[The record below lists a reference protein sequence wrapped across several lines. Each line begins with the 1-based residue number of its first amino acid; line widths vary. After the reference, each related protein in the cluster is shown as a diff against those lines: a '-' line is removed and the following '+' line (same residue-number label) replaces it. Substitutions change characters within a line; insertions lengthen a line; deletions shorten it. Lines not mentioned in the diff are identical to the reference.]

1 MNRLHLGK
9 EKVRNYINVNQTGP
23 KKYFPVQVDLAGANG
38 MCKGSGF
45 VEWKQTSADREP
57 TGAWK
62 DT

>member
-1 MNRLHLGK
+1 MGK
-9 EKVRNYINVNQTGP
+9 ERVRNYINENQTGP

-57 TGAWK
+57 TGA
-62 DT
+62 